1 LQDLLPRAAQ
11 WEDCFFGGPEFGNFD
26 LERDN
31 MRALVVED
39 SKTIRMILCE
49 YLRKMDIQV
58 VEAADGHEALER
70 LKEMS
75 PPNLVLVDWN
85 MPVMSGIDF
94 IRAVRELQIYDPL
107 PLIMV
112 TTNSES
118 EHVGTAMEA
127 GANEYI
133 QKPCTLEA
141 LREKLERLGL
151 FET

>member
-1 LQDLLPRAAQ
+1 
-11 WEDCFFGGPEFGNFD
+11 
-26 LERDN
+26 

-58 VEAADGHEALER
+58 VEAADGREALER

-75 PPNLVLVDWN
+75 APDLVLVDWN
-85 MPVMSGIDF
+85 MPVMNGIDF
-94 IRAVRELQIYDPL
+94 IRAVRELQIFDPL

-133 QKPCTLEA
+133 QKPCTFEA
-141 LREKLERLGL
+141 LREKLDRLGL
-151 FET
+151 FEP

>member
-1 LQDLLPRAAQ
+1 LAQKRDL
-11 WEDCFFGGPEFGNFD
+11 
-26 LERDN
+26 

-49 YLRKMDIQV
+49 YLRKMNIEV
-58 VEAADGHEALER
+58 VEAADGREALER

-75 PPNLVLVDWN
+75 PPDLVLVDWN
-85 MPVMSGIDF
+85 MPVMSAIDF
-94 IRAVRELQIYDPL
+94 IRAVRELHIYDPL

-118 EHVGTAMEA
+118 EHIGTAMEA

-133 QKPCTLEA
+133 QKPCTLDA
-141 LREKLERLGL
+141 LREKLDLLGL
-151 FET
+151 LKT